1 MVKGKCLGIR
11 TRGDIKGGKENR
23 RKGNQKYRYKSEP
36 GEWEKILLFTKS
48 GRKDEKAKYRNGAE
62 KQMHVS
68 NGLDS
73 VQIGVQVIFSMQ
85 GEGLRQNKSS
95 SRC

>member
-36 GEWEKILLFTKS
+36 REWGRYYFLLSLEEKMKRLNT
-48 GRKDEKAKYRNGAE
+48 EME
-62 KQMHVS
+62 
-68 NGLDS
+68 
-73 VQIGVQVIFSMQ
+73 
-85 GEGLRQNKSS
+85 LR
-95 SRC
+95 SRCMYQMALTQYK

>member
-1 MVKGKCLGIR
+1 MG
-11 TRGDIKGGKENR
+11 
-23 RKGNQKYRYKSEP
+23 
-36 GEWEKILLFTKS
+36 KILLFTKS

-85 GEGLRQNKSS
+85 GEGQAEQEEQQMLGVVR
-95 SRC
+95 RI